1 MESKSFPKKIY
12 RINLLSKRNLSIGLA
27 FVLVALIAGIYFLFK
42 PFPAGPSLAVKANVP
57 EVASAIG
64 RSTYANAPI
73 AVKVVPFKGWSAYP
87 IAPVAVKKVSVIGW
101 SAYANAPV
109 EDNATG
115 IKLPS
120 LAASAGQKVSPGQGM
135 SKGFMLGGKL
145 FPANP

>member
-64 RSTYANAPI
+64 RSTY
-73 AVKVVPFKGWSAYP
+73 P